1 MFIIVGVYSFVSMI
15 VDGVGAGIGFILE
28 AVSTP
33 FILFFSWMV
42 QQSSV
47 SETSAT
53 RWAWGLLA
61 FCVLIVLAGLVLK
74 HGIMAVVVVG
84 IVIPFSVMFIKF
96 CLTVFIF
103 ILFGKVI
110 ARLWKNLTMKQARVT
125 K

>member
-1 MFIIVGVYSFVSMI
+1 MFIIEGVYSFVSLI
-15 VDGVGAGIGFILE
+15 VDGIGAGIGFILE

-33 FILFFSWMV
+33 LILFFSWMV

-110 ARLWKNLTMKQARVT
+110 ARLWKNLTMKQPRVT